1 MPMTTVPS
9 SPPPLAGDP
18 VSGPSVPARLRIVAW
33 MLFVVA
39 QMCIRDSCYF
49 LQGKR

>member
-1 MPMTTVPS
+1 MLMTTVPS

-33 MLFVVA
+33 MLFVVGILGRWA
-39 QMCIRDSCYF
+39 HI
-49 LQGKR
+49 LGVPGA